1 MEIAEG
7 RDEKE
12 WREQYRNNRHLLEND
27 RSRHYA
33 GLEKAKKDVKT
44 RQRFEAKPFALIY
57 QEEIKKMKKEGK
69 IHE

>member
-1 MEIAEG
+1 MKKNGENSN
-7 RDEKE
+7 
-12 WREQYRNNRHLLEND
+12 RNNRHLLEND